1 MKYLLIFVSLFFLVS
16 FSTIEAQN
24 IGIGI
29 EAQKYAAG
37 HILGGRIDIG
47 IGDYNNLN
55 VRVGYNFARHE
66 DFGVHQDETGGGW
79 GGSLG
84 FRHYTSPDKSA
95 LFLGVR
101 TDLWFNTID
110 WIDFIGQVDEVS
122 GTTDIVVL
130 QPTIEIGYGFL
141 LNDRILIAPSA
152 AFGWEWNIKVDGAD
166 VGEGAILL
174 GGVQVSYRF

>member
-1 MKYLLIFVSLFFLVS
+1 MKHFLFFS
-16 FSTIEAQN
+16 FLFLFGFTQTFAQN

-29 EAQKYAAG
+29 EAQKYPAG

-47 IGDYNNLN
+47 VGNFNTFNI
-55 VRVGYNFARHE
+55 RVGYNFARHE

-79 GGSLG
+79 GGTLG
-84 FRHYTSPDKSA
+84 YRHYTSPDKSNW
-95 LFLGVR
+95 FIGVR

-110 WIDFIGQVDEVS
+110 WIDFIGQPDEVR

-130 QPTIEIGYGFL
+130 QPVVEGGYGFL
-141 LNDRILIAPSA
+141 LNDRILIAPSV
-152 AFGWEWNIKVDGAD
+152 AFGWEWNIKIEGSD

-174 GGVQVSYRF
+174 GGIQVSYRL